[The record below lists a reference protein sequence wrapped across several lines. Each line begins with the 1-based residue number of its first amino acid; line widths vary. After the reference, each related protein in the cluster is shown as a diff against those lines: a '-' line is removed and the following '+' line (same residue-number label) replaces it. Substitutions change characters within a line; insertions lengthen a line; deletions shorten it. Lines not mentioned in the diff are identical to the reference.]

1 MKTSHEFADDMLD
14 AAPDFSTFCELVSA
28 RDAEHEA
35 ALAKSRAEC
44 EALRTQLDRA
54 VELLRRVADPG
65 GDDVPLDGAFGKVL
79 LERGRPLHDEV
90 LAFLAPSQPEPAKEG
105 T

>member
-44 EALRTQLDRA
+44 ELLKAQLGRA
-54 VELLRRVADPG
+54 VGLLTDVFRGNADYRYK
-65 GDDVPLDGAFGKVL
+65 DIGAF
-79 LERGRPLHDEV
+79 
-90 LAFLAPSQPEPAKEG
+90 LAAPSQPEPAKEG
-105 T
+105 A